1 MIYLRL
7 FFEFFQVGLFSIG
20 GGLATLPF
28 LANLGNRTGWF
39 TTVDLANMVAISES
53 TPGPMGI
60 NMATYVG
67 FHIGGIP
74 GGVIAVLG
82 LITPSIAIIL
92 VISLFLRRFRQNKLV
107 DGLFYGLRPAS
118 TGLICAALLHV
129 CSITFFFRQIP
140 QPGPELV
147 QTELFHWPAI
157 FLSVSVFFA
166 MRQKH
171 LKQIHPLIFIALSA
185 VAGVLFQM

>member
-1 MIYLRL
+1 MIYLCL
-7 FFEFFQVGLFSIG
+7 FFEFFQIGLFSIG

-28 LANLGNRTGWF
+28 LTNLGNRTGWF
-39 TTVDLANMVAISES
+39 TAEDLANMVAISES

-60 NMATYVG
+60 NTATYVG

-92 VISLFLRRFRQNKLV
+92 IISLFLRCFRQNKLV

-118 TGLICAALLHV
+118 IGLICAALLQV
-129 CSITFFFRQIP
+129 CSISLLFRQIP
-140 QPGPELV
+140 QPGLEV
-147 QTELFHWPAI
+147 VKVELFHLPAI
-157 FLSVSVFFA
+157 LLAASVFFS
-166 MRQKH
+166 MREKH
-171 LKQIHPLIFIALSA
+171 LKQLHPIIFIALSA
-185 VAGVLFQM
+185 IAGILFQM